1 MDYKTKFERY
11 ETKYLITQHQKMILL
26 TAMQPYMRLDQY
38 GHSTIRNIYYDTKNY
53 RLIRHSLEK
62 PIYKEKLRIRSYNQ
76 ATANSPVF
84 VELKKKYNGIVYK
97 RRLSLTESSATD
109 WLLGKKHCNLNTQ
122 ICFEIDYFIK
132 HYETLHPVAYK
143 MYDRRE

>member
-26 TAMQPYMRLDQY
+26 SAMQPYMRLDQY
-38 GHSTIRNIYYDTKNY
+38 GHTTIRNIYYDTKNY

-76 ATANSPVF
+76 ATATSPVF
-84 VELKKKYNGIVYK
+84 SIPLWMVQALSKEHIYKTSFSKYG
-97 RRLSLTESSATD
+97 
-109 WLLGKKHCNLNTQ
+109 
-122 ICFEIDYFIK
+122 
-132 HYETLHPVAYK
+132 VAYQNIILPHSDK
-143 MYDRRE
+143 ACCLIQPYEQFSI